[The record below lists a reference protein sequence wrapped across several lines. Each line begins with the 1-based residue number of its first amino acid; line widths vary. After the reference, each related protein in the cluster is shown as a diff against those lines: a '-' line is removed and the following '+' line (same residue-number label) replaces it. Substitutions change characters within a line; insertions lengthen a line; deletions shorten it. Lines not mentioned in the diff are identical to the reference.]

1 MGEVA
6 APRARSQ
13 GAVAEQ
19 RREAFRAFMTSRR
32 LRPTLWA
39 KQAGVPSGEIL
50 GFLTGR
56 SRGFS
61 QEVAEKLARAAR
73 VQVGDMFS

>member
-6 APRARSQ
+6 SPRSNQRPD
-13 GAVAEQ
+13 Q

-32 LRPTLWA
+32 LRPTVWA

-56 SRGFS
+56 ARGFS
-61 QEVAEKLARAAR
+61 GDVAEKLARVAK
-73 VQVGDMFS
+73 VSVEEMFR